1 MDLSYIP
8 DSTVKHTDW
17 EVAAVTRI
25 TIADGAAG
33 CAALFSF
40 RNGSYSTDPVWSGL
54 EYDMAA
60 LGGGFGVGVGMRDL
74 IKQNP
79 SLKMRPSGLNK
90 KWHKIEC
97 DQAFSA
103 SDLSGSSGRISSL
116 MLVVYEVVLISA
128 GNLSGSLFGG
138 QSVSGLGLGAGGAIT
153 LGFWQYVF

>member
-17 EVAAVTRI
+17 EVAVTRI

-40 RNGSYSTDPVWSGL
+40 RN
-54 EYDMAA
+54 
-60 LGGGFGVGVGMRDL
+60 LGGGFGLGVGMRDL
-74 IKQNP
+74 MKQTP

-116 MLVVYEVVLISA
+116 MLVVHEVVLIAA
-128 GNLSGSLFGG
+128 GNMSGSLFGG
-138 QSVSGLGLGAGGAIT
+138 QSVSGLGLGAGGAVT
-153 LGFWQYVF
+153 RGFWKYVF